1 VSEVPTYWWQVTAGA
16 AIAVLVLCVVMITIG
31 LVMILALWQVRKGI
45 MAVTER
51 VQTIANRVDSIA
63 KQVEQVTTEV
73 GTRTSGI
80 VRTVDDIAVGAF
92 QIVEKYAPLV
102 IGAAA
107 VLKLFSMF
115 KRKK

>member
-1 VSEVPTYWWQVTAGA
+1 MSEVPTYWWQVTAGA
-16 AIAVLVLCVVMITIG
+16 AIVVMIASI
-31 LVMILALWQVRKGI
+31 VMIVVGCFMVLALVELRRGI
-45 MAVTER
+45 SSISSR
-51 VQTIANRVDSIA
+51 VQTITDRVDSIA

-92 QIVEKYAPLV
+92 QVVERYAPLV

-107 VLKLFSMF
+107 VFKLWSMF
-115 KRKK
+115 KKKK